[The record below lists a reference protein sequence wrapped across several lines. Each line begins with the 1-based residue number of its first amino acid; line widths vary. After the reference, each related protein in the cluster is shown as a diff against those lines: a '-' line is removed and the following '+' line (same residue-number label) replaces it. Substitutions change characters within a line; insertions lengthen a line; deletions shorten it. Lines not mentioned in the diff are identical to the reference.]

1 MDLSN
6 KDYEEKRDF
15 IRMTMNAKASI
26 TVSDGSAF
34 EVKVIDLSATGMHLE
49 ASKSV
54 PIASDVV
61 VNVDSPNTQF
71 QSMVAQCVVV
81 RCLELSETK
90 FDIGLEVKSIT

>member
-1 MDLSN
+1 MSLSS

-26 TVSDGSAF
+26 TVNDGSTF
-34 EVKVIDLSATGMHLE
+34 EVKVVDLSATGMHLE
-49 ASKSV
+49 GPKSL

-61 VNVDSPNTQF
+61 VNVESPNAQF
-71 QSMVAQCVVV
+71 QSMTAQCSVV
-81 RCLELSETK
+81 RCIELSDVK